1 MLRAEEGSDRLSL
14 LLDTAT
20 LPLDARFDAWVDG
33 ASRYYHPV
41 RISSLAR
48 RPYRGRMAGFGLGT
62 VQAFRVSA
70 DPNTVL
76 RTPNG
81 IAASDP
87 ERLDLYVM
95 RKGRCRISQ
104 GDRGCTIAVG
114 DLTSLDSSVPYVMRS
129 AEPFELISFSFPKP
143 LLRPNV
149 EALCRRTGLR
159 IPADS
164 SLGGLMGPFLCGLV
178 DRLDEGDIT
187 DAHGDFGESLFGL
200 LRALALDGPYASARA
215 PSAALLPRL
224 KAYIDMHLDDVDLG
238 PESIA
243 SAHYISVRYLHKLF
257 KPEGVSVSEWIRH
270 RRLERCQR
278 DLVDPALA
286 DQTIVAIAG
295 RWGFTNG
302 PHFSRLFR
310 AAYSCSPREF
320 RARGRTSLL

>member
-1 MLRAEEGSDRLSL
+1 MSL

-20 LPLDARFDAWVDG
+20 LPPDARIDAWVDG
-33 ASRYYHPV
+33 ASHFYHPV
-41 RISSLAR
+41 RIDSLAR
-48 RPYRGRMAGFGLGT
+48 RPYNGRMVGFALGT
-62 VQAFRVSA
+62 VEAFRVSA

-76 RTPNG
+76 RTAHG
-81 IAASDP
+81 IASSDP

-95 RKGRCRISQ
+95 RRGRCEISQ
-104 GDRGCTIAVG
+104 GDRTCTIAKG
-114 DLTSLDSSVPYVMRS
+114 DLTSLDSSQPYVMRS
-129 AEPFELISFSFPKP
+129 VEPFELISFSFPKP

-149 EALCRRTGLR
+149 EALCRRTGVR

-178 DRLDEGDIT
+178 DRLDEGDIN

-200 LRALALDGPYASARA
+200 LRALALDGPDGSARA
-215 PSAALLPRL
+215 PSAALLPRI
-224 KAYIDMHLDDVDLG
+224 KAHIEKHLDDVSLG

-257 KPEGVSVSEWIRH
+257 KPEGLTVSEWIRY

-278 DLVDPALA
+278 DLVDPALD
-286 DQTIVAIAG
+286 DQTILAIAG

-302 PHFSRLFR
+302 AHFSRSFR
-310 AAYSCSPREF
+310 AAYRCSPREF
-320 RARGRTSLL
+320 RARGRISLL